1 MYSAFLTDYRKQI
14 YVVSR
19 SNSHLKLFLSL
30 VPGSEIIS
38 AEYDGTPANFNTE
51 WYNNRYIQDERR
63 FVQNPAE
70 DGFINDS
77 LKINS
82 FLELWS
88 GVISKLNFVYQK
100 EADPFLFNK
109 RFDSDNLTLLLQESA
124 TRCQRIIVDNFNHG
138 TIGDAKYNIGRE
150 TILNIYL

>member
-14 YVVSR
+14 YASSK

-38 AEYDGTPANFNTE
+38 AEYDEAPVDFM
-51 WYNNRYIQDERR
+51 YNNRYIQDERR
-63 FVQNPAE
+63 FVHNPA
-70 DGFINDS
+70 DGEFIDAS

-88 GVISKLNFVYQK
+88 SVINKLNFVYQK
-100 EADPFLFNK
+100 ESDPFLFNK
-109 RFDSDNLTLLLQESA
+109 RIDADNLTLLLRESA
-124 TRCQRIIVDNFNHG
+124 DRCQKIIVDNFNHG

>member
-1 MYSAFLTDYRKQI
+1 
-14 YVVSR
+14 
-19 SNSHLKLFLSL
+19 

-38 AEYDGTPANFNTE
+38 AEYDEAPVDFM
-51 WYNNRYIQDERR
+51 YNNRYIQDERR
-63 FVQNPAE
+63 FVNNPADPE
-70 DGFINDS
+70 FIDVA

-88 GVISKLNFVYQK
+88 SVIGKLNFVYQK
-100 EADPFLFNK
+100 ESDPFLFNK
-109 RFDSDNLTLLLQESA
+109 RIDADNLTLLLQESA
-124 TRCQRIIVDNFNHG
+124 GRCQKIIVDNFNHG